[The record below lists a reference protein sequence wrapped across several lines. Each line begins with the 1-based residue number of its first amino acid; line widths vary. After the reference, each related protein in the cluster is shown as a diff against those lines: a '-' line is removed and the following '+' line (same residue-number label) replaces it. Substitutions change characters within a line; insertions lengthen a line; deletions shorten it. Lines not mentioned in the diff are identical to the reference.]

1 MCMELGVTMKLGQG
15 HYQVTQIEMKGN
27 VLDVTLTCSN
37 VQEIHL
43 ELNATEAQTLVNT
56 IYNTV
61 DNWRSSR

>member
-1 MCMELGVTMKLGQG
+1 MKLGQG
-15 HYQVTQIEMKGN
+15 HYQVTKIEMKGN

-43 ELNATEAQTLVNT
+43 ELNANEAQTLVNT

-61 DNWRSSR
+61 DNWRSNR